1 MSRRTP
7 AVKKSSGRKYEG
19 ARANTRH
26 ASGDGFAQMQPVQQ
40 SRTEYHLP
48 QPVFAPARQH
58 DRIEI
63 RRQTLQT
70 GGLTENQPSG
80 RATLHSPTR
89 RRSKHDL
96 IGWHALRQMKVR
108 HGENLHR
115 PDDIEGLNAVISN
128 HGDAPGVVC
137 GYLHWR
143 KLRYL

>member
-1 MSRRTP
+1 MPAVMPADVDRRLRNEDRVRFDFDLWTQLLQKSAGAPVSRRTP

-70 GGLTENQPSG
+70 GGLTE
-80 RATLHSPTR
+80 TSPPAELLFT
-89 RRSKHDL
+89 
-96 IGWHALRQMKVR
+96 APPA
-108 HGENLHR
+108 GE
-115 PDDIEGLNAVISN
+115 ASTTS
-128 HGDAPGVVC
+128 
-137 GYLHWR
+137 
-143 KLRYL
+143 